1 MLKKFGLIAVA
12 AVAALALG
20 TAIFGGSQSA
30 NAETTA
36 VVNVHCELITGV
48 VPTACTAHLTEAH
61 IQDLADLI
69 GDEDGTLEASDFDS
83 FEFYDASQLSEQC
96 TTGTILI
103 GCTMLIFTFVDD
115 EKPVTLDTPS
125 GLTSLQAGGVETD
138 YVCDTDGDALGLD
151 DDCSDTVASNGDG
164 VVVFH
169 VLNFNADRGDE
180 KTVNVLQEAV
190 QQSTTLTIVGIPDDI
205 EIFLV
210 EDTIATSG
218 SVSNSN
224 SCASDT
230 DVADALALTQPNS
243 TVAVVTLED
252 EDNTLL
258 AMWPLD
264 IGVDPPAD
272 DKDIAQLGNNDN
284 TLEEISGNTL
294 VTIDTGDPDLLVAYY
309 TVVCGGSGTGETAIA
324 VESLTDGSTDS
335 ADLTVTGAPA
345 SLALTAAPS
354 EIKCDGSETSTVTV
368 TATDSE
374 GNAVVPGFPVNFT
387 VVALGTA
394 NPINTETDA
403 NGQASTVVTPL
414 SNSSA
419 GVTVIVTVGDS
430 SIETAVQTSTRVD
443 CALPLETQPTLA
455 PPGGAGPIGP
465 PDTGSGGYLGQDN
478 GSGANWL
485 LMALAAAAGT
495 VVFAGGLVARR
506 AGK

>member
-1 MLKKFGLIAVA
+1 MLKKYGLIAVA
-12 AVAALALG
+12 AVASLALG

-48 VPTACTAHLTEAH
+48 VPTACTAHITEAQ
-61 IQDLADLI
+61 IQALADAI
-69 GDEDGTLEASDFDS
+69 GDADGTLEASDFDG
-83 FEFYDASQLSEQC
+83 FEFSDASQLSEQC
-96 TTGTILI
+96 TTGTMLI

-125 GLTSLQAGGVETD
+125 GLTSLQAAMLETD
-138 YVCDTDGDALGLD
+138 YVCDTDGDTIGLD
-151 DDCSDTVASNGDG
+151 NDCSDTVASNGDG

-169 VLNFNADRGDE
+169 VLNFNAGRGDE

-190 QQSTTLTIVGIPDDI
+190 QQSTTLTMVGIPDDI
-205 EIFLV
+205 EIFVV

-218 SVSNSN
+218 SVSGSN
-224 SCASDT
+224 SCAANT
-230 DVADALALTQPNS
+230 DVSDDLALTQPNS

-252 EDNTLL
+252 EDNTLV
-258 AMWPLD
+258 AMWP
-264 IGVDPPAD
+264 ISVGVSPPAED
-272 DKDIAQLGNNDN
+272 PSIAQLGNNTN
-284 TLEEISGNTL
+284 TLEGISGNTIL
-294 VTIDTGDPDLLVAYY
+294 TVDTGDPDLLVGYY
-309 TVVCGGSGTGETAIA
+309 TVVCGGSGTGETSIA
-324 VESLTDGSTDS
+324 VQSLTDGSTDS

-394 NPINTETDA
+394 NPINTETDE

-430 SIETAVQTSTRVD
+430 SIETAVQASTRVD

-455 PPGGAGPIGP
+455 PPGGGAGPIAP
-465 PDTGSGGYLGQDN
+465 PDTGNGGYLGQDG
-478 GSGANWL
+478 GSANWL
-485 LMALAAAAGT
+485 LMVLAVAAGT